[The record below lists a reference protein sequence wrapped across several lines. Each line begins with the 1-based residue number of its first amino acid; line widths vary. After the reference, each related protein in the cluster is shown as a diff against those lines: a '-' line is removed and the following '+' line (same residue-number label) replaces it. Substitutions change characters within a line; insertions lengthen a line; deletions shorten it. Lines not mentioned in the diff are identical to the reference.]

1 MEEVARY
8 MKQALHGLNK
18 VCGRPTFPGVPH
30 MRSTQVRDHVREVI
44 IGRNFKTVT
53 NGVQG

>member
-30 MRSTQVRDHVREVI
+30 MRSTQARDHVREVI